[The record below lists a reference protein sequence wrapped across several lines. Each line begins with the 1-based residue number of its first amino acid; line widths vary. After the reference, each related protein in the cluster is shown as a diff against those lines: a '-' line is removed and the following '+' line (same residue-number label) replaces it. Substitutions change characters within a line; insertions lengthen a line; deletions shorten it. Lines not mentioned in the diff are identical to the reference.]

1 MRLLERTNLDVI
13 YEAELLYLRAFHPK
27 VAPPPLEAF
36 RARYEDAPGVSFMDG
51 ERCVGGIVV
60 KDRLAHIGVLPE
72 FQGGWARLWPA
83 AYDWMFGVSDPVY
96 ALMQPANRK
105 VVALVR
111 RTGGKF
117 VKNVKV
123 PQMGSMMLYELR
135 PNGEYTTL
143 TGAGEVADQG
153 TWTVDGSG
161 DTLSMVRVGGRGGS
175 AGDSK
180 MRRTSG
186 AAAEPPKPDSSS
198 TAAAT
203 KRGASA
209 GAMPTKIDV

>member
-13 YEAELLYLRAFHPK
+13 YEAELHYLRTFHPK
-27 VAPPPLEAF
+27 VKPPPLQAF

-135 PNGEYTTL
+135 RSTTPFPKSAQERRL
-143 TGAGEVADQG
+143 ARLGQG
-153 TWTVDGSG
+153 P
-161 DTLSMVRVGGRGGS
+161 RPP
-175 AGDSK
+175 APAPQPAC
-180 MRRTSG
+180 
-186 AAAEPPKPDSSS
+186 AA
-198 TAAAT
+198 
-203 KRGASA
+203 
-209 GAMPTKIDV
+209 